1 MAEAVM
7 PAPTMTSP
15 PRAATTLHGVLLCAM
30 SCLSVLGAV
39 LLAPV
44 LPAIEKSFVGTPG
57 VSVLVPVALTIPALM
72 IGLLSPFAGSIVD
85 RVGRRRLLIVALVAY
100 GFVGMAPLVLDS
112 LPLIVVTRAG
122 VGITEA
128 AIMTCCTTLIV
139 DYYDGAA
146 RVRWLGM
153 QTVAAALAATVFFGV
168 GGALGANGWRT
179 PFWLYALAFPLA
191 VAAAA
196 FIWQP
201 APTARRDLPAF
212 PFKVLLAPV
221 LVTVFGGIIFY
232 APIVEVS
239 YVLDAAGITST
250 VVIGAVGAAA
260 SLSTAVGGIVFS
272 RIGTLGTRRLLVAAF
287 STAGAGLVLFALARP
302 LPLIVVG
309 IVLAG
314 VGTGLLLPSLLT
326 WAVSHLEFDER
337 GRGTGLWTAAL
348 FIGDFICPLL
358 VLAAAGVLGGL
369 SAALV
374 ALGVLSFVM
383 VAVTRAVVPRG

>member
-128 AIMTCCTTLIV
+128 AI
-139 DYYDGAA
+139 
-146 RVRWLGM
+146 
-153 QTVAAALAATVFFGV
+153 
-168 GGALGANGWRT
+168 
-179 PFWLYALAFPLA
+179 
-191 VAAAA
+191 
-196 FIWQP
+196 
-201 APTARRDLPAF
+201 
-212 PFKVLLAPV
+212 
-221 LVTVFGGIIFY
+221 
-232 APIVEVS
+232 
-239 YVLDAAGITST
+239 
-250 VVIGAVGAAA
+250 
-260 SLSTAVGGIVFS
+260 
-272 RIGTLGTRRLLVAAF
+272 
-287 STAGAGLVLFALARP
+287 
-302 LPLIVVG
+302 
-309 IVLAG
+309 
-314 VGTGLLLPSLLT
+314 
-326 WAVSHLEFDER
+326 
-337 GRGTGLWTAAL
+337 
-348 FIGDFICPLL
+348 
-358 VLAAAGVLGGL
+358 
-369 SAALV
+369 
-374 ALGVLSFVM
+374 
-383 VAVTRAVVPRG
+383 